1 MNILKH
7 ETFRTWELISDIE
20 IANETINI
28 LLILL
33 LKQINGSFPCKV
45 ENLHSTDDGES
56 SEKSHGA
63 SNCWQHVHKLCW
75 FIHGDFVKSWCV
87 KVDPHKSQLVFPLII
102 YLFWKWEVISCIV
115 NGYTY

>member
-1 MNILKH
+1 M
-7 ETFRTWELISDIE
+7 ELISDIE

-56 SEKSHGA
+56 SEKSHGTT
-63 SNCWQHVHKLCW
+63 NCRQHIHKLCC
-75 FIHGDFVKSWCV
+75 FLHGDSFNCGGV
-87 KVDPHKSQLVFPLII
+87 KVDPYKPQVVFPLI
-102 YLFWKWEVISCIV
+102 L
-115 NGYTY
+115 

>member
-1 MNILKH
+1 M
-7 ETFRTWELISDIE
+7 ELISDIE

-45 ENLHSTDDGES
+45 ENLNSTDDGEA

-63 SNCWQHVHKLCW
+63 SNRRLHFHNY
-75 FIHGDFVKSWCV
+75 
-87 KVDPHKSQLVFPLII
+87 QL
-102 YLFWKWEVISCIV
+102 
-115 NGYTY
+115 